1 MAQDGQPKV
10 PRRGF
15 QLIDNTFVLDV
26 DFITCFGIHITDVLD
41 VHHFGKGLN
50 GVFGYDAEII
60 YINVGVA
67 VLGFDVEVIKF
78 VLFHNQQFSRYSIRS
93 SSLPQVNSY

>member
-15 QLIDNTFVLDV
+15 QLIDNTFVLNV
-26 DFITCFGIHITDVLD
+26 DFVSGLGVHITDVLD

-67 VLGFDVEVIKF
+67 VLGLDENVEKF
-78 VLFHNQQFSRYSIRS
+78 VLFHN
-93 SSLPQVNSY
+93 